1 MPIKIE
7 PVPVTLQDILTEP
20 GDIYIDDEN
29 TIEETYKAIFL
40 QVPTLTARP
49 QTEEPDATYKR
60 IFTVLRALKPP
71 STPPPLPP
79 LPNSIIRFKRHNSKF
94 FTKFT

>member
-1 MPIKIE
+1 MPITIE

-20 GDIYIDDEN
+20 EDIYIDDEN

-49 QTEEPDATYKR
+49 QTEEPDVTYKT
-60 IFTVLRALKPP
+60 ISQFYVP
-71 STPPPLPP
+71 
-79 LPNSIIRFKRHNSKF
+79 
-94 FTKFT
+94 